1 MGTLRDSLAW
11 GSDTGVSGLG
21 PVTPGGWRFD
31 SAPGVGW
38 ASSTGRAP
46 GADLGKVPRRNTV
59 TVNRNVV
66 LILVAGIC
74 EVVAALAAASIIPT
88 VALAWAFGG
97 LAAWFFAQLP

>member
-1 MGTLRDSLAW
+1 
-11 GSDTGVSGLG
+11 
-21 PVTPGGWRFD
+21 
-31 SAPGVGW
+31 
-38 ASSTGRAP
+38 
-46 GADLGKVPRRNTV
+46 V